1 MRRWLEKLLLFLLGA
16 IFALVMVE
24 GGLRLFGIEYPHF
37 YEFDPVLGGRLR
49 PGVEGYWLKEGRGYV
64 SINSDSMRDRE
75 HAVAKPPNTLRIAVL
90 GDSFAEALQVDQE
103 EAFWAI
109 MEKQLQG
116 CENLK
121 GRNIE
126 VLNFGQS
133 GFGTT
138 QELLALRH
146 RAWKYSPDI
155 ILLTFCTGND
165 MADNSPI
172 LNQRYTDPFFVR
184 REGQLILDDSRT
196 KREEKIR
203 LAYEQ
208 NRNWLGH
215 LHIWVWQTSN
225 LRILQVI
232 QHVKHVAGEWWPEK
246 SPEGMAGSV
255 SQGLAGAGMFI
266 DIYRKPSDEAW
277 KEAWQ
282 LTEAVLLKMRD
293 EVVQK
298 GARLYVV
305 VLTNAIQVSP
315 DAGVRDILAN
325 YPGVEDVFYPDR
337 RLERFCSAHGI
348 PVLLLG
354 PPFKEYAIKH
364 QVYLHGFKE
373 LFRDTLG
380 NGHWNENGHR
390 LAGQLLAQW
399 LCPQLP

>member
-49 PGVEGYWLKEGRGYV
+49 PGIEGYWLKEGGGYV
-64 SINSDSMRDRE
+64 SINSDGLRDRE

-90 GDSFAEALQVDQE
+90 GDSFPEALQVDQE

-126 VLNFGQS
+126 VLNFGVS

-138 QELLALRH
+138 KELLDLR
-146 RAWKYSPDI
+146 RRVWKYSPDI
-155 ILLTFCTGND
+155 ILLSFTTGND
-165 MADNSPI
+165 LADNSPT
-172 LNQRYTDPFFVR
+172 LNQRDGDPFFVFQDG
-184 REGQLILDDSRT
+184 ELVLDDSRT
-196 KREEKIR
+196 KRAEKIWQSFEIR
-203 LAYEQ
+203 
-208 NRNWLGH
+208 RNWLSSFNE
-215 LHIWVWQTSN
+215 WRYDTF
-225 LRILQVI
+225 RILQVI
-232 QHVKHVAGEWWPEK
+232 EHAKKIVRDWWPEK

-255 SQGLAGAGMFI
+255 CQGLAGAGMFI
-266 DIYRKPSDEAW
+266 DIYREPADEAW

-293 EVVQK
+293 EIVQK

-305 VLTNAIQVSP
+305 VLTNAIQVHP
-315 DAGVRDILAN
+315 DAGVRDTLAK

-354 PPFKEYAIKH
+354 PPFMEYAIKH
-364 QVYLHGFKE
+364 QVFLHGFKE

-380 NGHWNENGHR
+380 TGHWNENGHR
-390 LAGQLLAQW
+390 LAGEFLSQW
-399 LCPQLP
+399 LCPRLP